1 MDRRDACAQGD
12 NAHDAGDFPVC
23 PSCGDGDAITSN
35 RIDET
40 AYRDAARSAGALR
53 EIGAVHLAAD
63 LLTSLASVR
72 IINFVRMK
80 YRCACGA
87 QFDN

>member
-1 MDRRDACAQGD
+1 MAAQNARAHGDR
-12 NAHDAGDFPVC
+12 AHHAGDFPIC
-23 PSCGDGDAITSN
+23 PNCGDGDAIVSN
-35 RIDET
+35 RIDE
-40 AYRDAARSAGALR
+40 APYRDAARSARALR
-53 EIGAVHLAAD
+53 EIGATHLAAD

-87 QFDN
+87 QFDE